1 VTQVTFVENKKNN
14 IDLVLQPIKTD
25 KALDEAFILKL
36 IEKTEYN
43 KLQVNISN
51 VKNAIAELNSVLK
64 PLQQAAKGR
73 EIRYQVLERKDAI
86 LEIKIDD
93 DEMSA
98 YAEITTALGGQNL
111 TAKEILNTAQDSG
124 VKKGFSKEGLI
135 NLAHKSIT
143 EPEGSLVKEVIANGK
158 LPVNGSNARIKM
170 LVQCAQDRILRPKER
185 EDGSVD
191 MKDLGDI
198 ICVRVGEPLA
208 QRVPLTEGIKGFT
221 VTGINLEPNPG
232 EDIEMTI
239 GEGTAISPKNKN
251 VLISTLVGLPRAIR
265 NGIEI
270 DEVYKIKNVD
280 VTTGHINFEGSVII
294 DGDVCEGM
302 KVVAKGDI
310 TIGGFVESAHLE
322 AGGDITI
329 MSGIIGKKQEVE
341 DLSASDITM
350 SANIHAGGNIFAKYC
365 QYADITCNTLRINN
379 QLMHSIIHVD
389 DKLWVGS
396 EEKADG
402 KLIAG
407 YINAVNS
414 VHAGTVGATA
424 GSFTTITF
432 NKKIHELKDQI
443 KEIEERLKVET
454 DKTQELKIATNKVK
468 ALPKGKAP
476 PEMLKKVISTYQY
489 HASKMG
495 EILLEKEIIED
506 QIQTYMTEVYVEATE
521 RIYHG
526 VKMNVGDFNDRSK
539 REYGP
544 SKMFYLER
552 KIHITPIIHTT

>member
-1 VTQVTFVENKKNN
+1 VTQVNFVENKKNN
-14 IDLVLQPIKTD
+14 IDLVLQPVKTD
-25 KALDEAFILKL
+25 TVLNETSIIKL
-36 IEKTEYN
+36 IEATEYN
-43 KLQVNISN
+43 KLQVNTSN
-51 VKNAIAELNSVLK
+51 IKNAIAELNSVLK
-64 PLQQAAKGR
+64 PLQKNKTGR
-73 EIRYQVLERKDAI
+73 EIRYQILERKDAT

-98 YAEITTALGGQNL
+98 YAEITTALGGQHL
-111 TAKEILNTAQDSG
+111 TAKDILSTAQTAG
-124 VKKGFSKEGLI
+124 VKRGFSKEGLLR
-135 NLAHKSIT
+135 LAQKAMKA
-143 EPEGSLVKEVIANGK
+143 PEGSLVKKIIANGK
-158 LPVNGSNARIKM
+158 VPTNGANARIKM
-170 LVQCAQDRILRPKER
+170 LVQCAQDRILRPKEQ

-208 QRVPLTEGIKGFT
+208 QRVPLTGGIKGFT

-270 DEVYKIKNVD
+270 DEVYKVNNVD
-280 VTTGHINFEGSVII
+280 VTTGHIKFEGSVII

-310 TIGGFVESAHLE
+310 TVGGFVESAYLE

-329 MSGIIGKKQEVE
+329 IGGIIGKKQEVE
-341 DLSASDITM
+341 DLSTSDITM
-350 SANIHAGGNIFAKYC
+350 SANINAIGNIFAKYC
-365 QYADITCNTLRINN
+365 QYADITCNILRINN

-424 GSFTTITF
+424 GSATTITF
-432 NKKIHELKDQI
+432 NKKIIELKEQI
-443 KEIEERLKVET
+443 SDIDKELKIET
-454 DKTQELKIATNKVK
+454 DKTQELKVATNKIK

-476 PEMLKKVISTYQY
+476 PDMLKKVISTYQH
-489 HASKMG
+489 HARKMG
-495 EILLEKEIIED
+495 DILLEKEIIEG
-506 QIQTYMTEVYVEATE
+506 QIQTYMTDVYVEATE
-521 RIYHG
+521 KLYHG
-526 VKMNVGDFNDRSK
+526 VKMNVGNFNDKSK

-544 SKMFYLER
+544 SKILYLER
-552 KIHITPIIHTT
+552 KIHIEPIIHTT